1 MNFIEKLSLA
11 FKENANPLL
20 AHPMEKYMKNKFLFL
35 GLKAEK
41 RKLLLKQIWKEN
53 RNEVTENSRTIVLAL
68 YEKDEREF
76 HYCAIEIL
84 IKTLKKNY
92 LIEDIIL
99 IEKLLTTH
107 SWWDSVDSIAKN
119 LLGEYLLQ
127 FPTETKKV
135 ISRFSNSENMWLNRT
150 AIIYQLGY
158 KKETNVDLLFS
169 ECIKHSKSKE
179 FFIQKAIGWA
189 LREYGKTNPNAVKN
203 FVAQANLYPFSAKEA
218 LKSST

>member
-11 FKENANPLL
+11 FEENSNPLL

-41 RKLLLKQIWKEN
+41 RRLILNQIWKEN
-53 RNEVTENSRTIVLAL
+53 HKEVIEHSRIIALAL
-68 YEKDEREF
+68 YEKNEREF

-84 IKTLKKNY
+84 IKNLKKNY
-92 LIEDIIL
+92 LLEDIIL

-119 LLGEYLLQ
+119 ILGAYLLQ
-127 FPTETKKV
+127 FPNETKKV
-135 ISRFSNSENMWLNRT
+135 VSRFSNSENMWLNRT
-150 AIIYQLGY
+150 AIIFQLGY

-203 FVAQANLYPFSAKEA
+203 FVSQVNLYPFSAKEA
-218 LKSST
+218 LKNIT